1 MSEAGSAMRPGL
13 PEQGGTMRGAR
24 WWVLMVIGFAGMNPS
39 ASLAQCPHCGGSGGG
54 RICGPDHP
62 DSCRVPVVVGD
73 NFILEIQV
81 GESSSAVRA
90 SLTPKAGEIAA
101 GTWVEASAVHEL
113 GASAMSGAAR
123 ATYDYAK
130 QETDFDADA
139 GAAAAR
145 VIVEVRNKG
154 RLAAR
159 DTLKADVTAVSA
171 PGWPDRFAV
180 WIDSGKHTVY
190 SFGFG
195 AAVNMTLK
203 DKAKR
208 TATGDEVCLIVGGRP
223 ISSISAV
230 DLRGQWV
237 GGFDA
242 NFVVER
248 GNKTSGK

>member
-1 MSEAGSAMRPGL
+1 MRSGL
-13 PEQGGTMRGAR
+13 PEQGGTMRSAR

-39 ASLAQCPHCGGSGGG
+39 ASLAQKCPGCVSGGG
-54 RICGPDHP
+54 RNCGPGLP
-62 DSCRVPVVVGD
+62 DSCRFSVDAGKGEH
-73 NFILEIQV
+73 FILEFQA

-90 SLTPKAGEIAA
+90 SLHPNGEIAA
-101 GTWVEASAVHEL
+101 GTWVEASAMEEL

-123 ATYDYAK
+123 AIYNHAK
-130 QETDFDADA
+130 QETDLDADA
-139 GAAAAR
+139 GSRAAR
-145 VIVEVRNKG
+145 VIVEVRNNSA
-154 RLAAR
+154 LAAR
-159 DTLKADVTAVSA
+159 DTLNADVTAVSA

-195 AAVNMTLK
+195 APINMTLN
-203 DKAKR
+203 DTVKR
-208 TATGDEVCLIVGGRP
+208 TATGDEVRLIVGGRP

-237 GGFDA
+237 GGFDV
-242 NFVVER
+242 NLVVER